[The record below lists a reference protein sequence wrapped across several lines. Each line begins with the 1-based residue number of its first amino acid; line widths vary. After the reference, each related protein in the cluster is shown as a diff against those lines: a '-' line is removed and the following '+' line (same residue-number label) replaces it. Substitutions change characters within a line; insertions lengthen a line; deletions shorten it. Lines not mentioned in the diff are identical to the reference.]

1 MAKNSRMAKLSDKDD
16 ECTFTWKLFT
26 GWDFMIG
33 HPETGENRRSAIT
46 LGFKEALLEE
56 AEKERA
62 TEKLTRNVICRR
74 LAANF
79 LVLMLLASSAYIVV
93 LVVER
98 STEPEAES
106 NWWRQNEITVIL
118 SLISIIFPVYLKKNT
133 IFFYFNKI
141 FDYYFHFLNKTEH
154 FRADWHLGKVSP
166 T

>member
-1 MAKNSRMAKLSDKDD
+1 MAKLSDKDD

-79 LVLMLLASSAYIVV
+79 LVLMLLCSSAYIVV

-118 SLISIIFPVYLKKNT
+118 SLISIIFPVNFI
-133 IFFYFNKI
+133 IFLFLLFLVYIFKI
-141 FDYYFHFLNKTEH
+141 NCNSIRTF
-154 FRADWHLGKVSP
+154 SS
-166 T
+166 

>member
-1 MAKNSRMAKLSDKDD
+1 MCNVNLLFERMAKNSRMAKLSDKDD

-33 HPETGENRRSAIT
+33 HQETGENRRSAIT

-79 LVLMLLASSAYIVV
+79 LVLMLLCSSAYIVV

-118 SLISIIFPVYLKKNT
+118 SLISIIFPVQFLFLFVPLFLVYI
-133 IFFYFNKI
+133 IFKI
-141 FDYYFHFLNKTEH
+141 NCNSIRTFS
-154 FRADWHLGKVSP
+154 R
-166 T
+166 